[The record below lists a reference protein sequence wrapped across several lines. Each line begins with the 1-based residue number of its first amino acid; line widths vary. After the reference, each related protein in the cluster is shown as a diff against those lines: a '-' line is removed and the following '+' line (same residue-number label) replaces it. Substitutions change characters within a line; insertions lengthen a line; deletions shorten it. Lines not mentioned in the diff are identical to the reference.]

1 MNLAR
6 LLRLC
11 QNPPANLMQVRAHV
25 STQKEDRMTSE
36 GWRSAARWVMA
47 AYCVLA
53 TWGAV
58 PSPLFAETTAPAVT
72 QAPPTP
78 AAGAPVK
85 FENVVLFTV
94 YETIGSF
101 TPQERAKAIEDR
113 LIRIS
118 RDPQI
123 PLDEIGISDIEHT
136 TVLMAG
142 DTVIMALTDR
152 DVAPLGQERQA
163 VATDYATK
171 IRAALAKS
179 REQVTLRALLIDA
192 ALALLD
198 TAILVILLVLIH
210 KIFPKVYSK
219 IDGWRG
225 TVIRPIRI
233 QRVEL
238 FSADQIAG
246 GLVRFAKG
254 IRVAAVLLLLYTYLT
269 TVLGIHPWTRG
280 ISASLLDAVVSTLRT
295 IGQAFAAFIPDVIS
309 IAIIIVVTRYIIKLI
324 ALFFTSIERG
334 AIMFPG
340 FYREWA
346 QPTYKI
352 VRLMVIMF
360 AAIAVFPYIPG
371 SRSEGFRGISVFL
384 GLLLSLASAAAIGNL
399 IAGVILT
406 YMRPFRIGDRVRI
419 ADTTGDVIEKTL
431 LVTRVRTIKNVD
443 VTIPNAMV
451 LGSHLINFSSCAQD
465 QGLILHTSVT
475 IGYNA
480 PWRTVHELLIAAAK
494 ATTHIVAKPEPFV
507 LQTSLNDFYVTY
519 EINAYTDQPN
529 LMADI
534 YAELHQNIQD
544 KFNEAGVEIMS
555 PHYAQIRDGNKTTIP
570 DQYLPKHYQAPGLR
584 IWPLGQL
591 QPNPESPPSS
601 KGSGSP

>member
-1 MNLAR
+1 MF
-6 LLRLC
+6 
-11 QNPPANLMQVRAHV
+11 
-25 STQKEDRMTSE
+25 
-36 GWRSAARWVMA
+36 
-47 AYCVLA
+47 
-53 TWGAV
+53 AV
-58 PSPLFAETTAPAVT
+58 QSPLLAETTTPVIG
-72 QAPPTP
+72 QTP
-78 AAGAPVK
+78 AAQVLGAPVK
-85 FENVVLFTV
+85 FENVTLFTI
-94 YETIGSF
+94 YDKIGSF

-113 LIRIS
+113 LVRIS

-123 PLDEIGISDIEHT
+123 PIDEIRISDIENIA
-136 TVLMAG
+136 VISAG
-142 DTVIMALTDR
+142 DTIIMALTDR
-152 DVAPLGQERQA
+152 DVAPLGQTRQE
-163 VATDYATK
+163 VAKDYAAK

-179 REQVTLRALLIDA
+179 REQVTLRALLIDVS
-192 ALALLD
+192 LAVLD
-198 TAILVILLVLIH
+198 TAILVVLLVLFH
-210 KIFPKVYSK
+210 KAFPKIYAR
-219 IDGWRG
+219 INAWRG
-225 TVIRPIRI
+225 TIIQPIKI

-238 FSADQIAG
+238 LSTDRIAE
-246 GLVRFAKG
+246 GLIALTKG
-254 IRVAAVLLLLYTYLT
+254 IRFAAVLFLFYSYIT
-269 TVLGIHPWTRG
+269 TVLGIFPWTRG
-280 ISASLLDAVVSTLRT
+280 ISASLLTAVLSTLHT
-295 IGQAFAAFIPDVIS
+295 IGQAFATFIPDVIS

-334 AIMFPG
+334 AISFPG

-419 ADTTGDVIEKTL
+419 ADTTGDVMEKTL

-480 PWRTVHELLIAAAK
+480 PWRTVHELLIAAAR
-494 ATTHIVAKPEPFV
+494 ATTHILTKPEPFV
-507 LQTSLNDFYVTY
+507 WQTSLNDFYVTY

-534 YAELHQNIQD
+534 HAELHRNIQD

-555 PHYAQIRDGNKTTIP
+555 PHYAQIRDGNKSTIP
-570 DQYLPKHYQAPGLR
+570 DQYLPTHYQAPGLR
-584 IWPLGQL
+584 IWPLGPL
-591 QPNPESPPSS
+591 QQNPESPPFG
-601 KGSGSP
+601 KGGSGP

>member
-1 MNLAR
+1 
-6 LLRLC
+6 
-11 QNPPANLMQVRAHV
+11 
-25 STQKEDRMTSE
+25 
-36 GWRSAARWVMA
+36 MA
-47 AYCVLA
+47 ACCVLA
-53 TWGAV
+53 TLCAA
-58 PSPLFAETTAPAVT
+58 PPPLFAETTAPAVA

-78 AAGAPVK
+78 AGGAPVR
-85 FENVVLFTV
+85 FENVALFTI
-94 YETIGSF
+94 YEKVGSF

-113 LIRIS
+113 LVRIS

-123 PLDEIGISDIEHT
+123 SLDEIRINEIGSMTALTANDFVIMVVTD
-136 TVLMAG
+136 G
-142 DTVIMALTDR
+142 DTT
-152 DVAPLGQERQA
+152 PLGQTRETLA
-163 VATDYATK
+163 KDYATK
-171 IRAALAKS
+171 IQAALAKS

-198 TAILVILLVLIH
+198 TAIFVILLVLIH
-210 KIFPKVYSK
+210 KIFPKIYSK
-219 IDGWRG
+219 INAWRG
-225 TVIRPIRI
+225 TIIRAIKI

-238 FSADQIAG
+238 LSTDQIAA
-246 GLVRFAKG
+246 GLIRSAKG
-254 IRVAAVLLLLYTYLT
+254 IRVAVVLVLLYIYLT

-280 ISASLLDAVVSTLRT
+280 ISASLLEAVVSTLRT
-295 IGQAFAAFIPDVIS
+295 IGQAFGAFIPDVIS
-309 IAIIIVVTRYIIKLI
+309 IAIIIVITRYIIKLI

-334 AIMFPG
+334 AITFPG

-352 VRLMVIMF
+352 VRLMVILF

-406 YMRPFRIGDRVRI
+406 YMRPFRTGDRVRI
-419 ADTTGDVIEKTL
+419 ADTTGDVMEKTL

-465 QGLILHTSVT
+465 RGLILHTSVT

-480 PWRTVHELLIAAAK
+480 PWRTVHELLIAAAR
-494 ATTHIVAKPEPFV
+494 ATTHILAKPEPFV
-507 LQTSLNDFYVTY
+507 WQTSLNDFYVTY

-534 YAELHQNIQD
+534 YAELHQHIQD

-584 IWPLGQL
+584 IWPLGPL
-591 QPNPESPPSS
+591 QTNPESSS
-601 KGSGSP
+601 SGKGGSSP

>member
-1 MNLAR
+1 
-6 LLRLC
+6 
-11 QNPPANLMQVRAHV
+11 VV
-25 STQKEDRMTSE
+25 
-36 GWRSAARWVMA
+36 G
-47 AYCVLA
+47 
-53 TWGAV
+53 
-58 PSPLFAETTAPAVT
+58 
-72 QAPPTP
+72 QAPSTPSTP

-85 FENVVLFTV
+85 FENVTLFAI
-94 YETIGSF
+94 YDKIGSF

-210 KIFPKVYSK
+210 KIFPKIYAK
-219 IDGWRG
+219 IDAWRG
-225 TVIRPIRI
+225 TVIPPIRI

-238 FSADQIAG
+238 LSAAQIAA
-246 GLVRFAKG
+246 GLIRLAKG
-254 IRVAAVLLLLYTYLT
+254 VRVVVVLVLLYVYLT

-295 IGQAFAAFIPDVIS
+295 IGHAFATFIPDVIS

-324 ALFFTSIERG
+324 ALFFTGIERG
-334 AIMFPG
+334 AITFPG

-352 VRLMVIMF
+352 VRLLVIMF
-360 AAIAVFPYIPG
+360 GAIAVFPYIPG

-406 YMRPFRIGDRVRI
+406 YMRPFRVGDRVRI
-419 ADTTGDVIEKTL
+419 ADTTGDVMEKTL

-480 PWRTVHELLIAAAK
+480 PWRTVHELLIGAAR
-494 ATTHIVAKPEPFV
+494 ATTHILAKPDPFV
-507 LQTSLNDFYVTY
+507 LQTALNDFYVTY

-534 YAELHQNIQD
+534 YAELHQHIQD

-555 PHYAQIRDGNKTTIP
+555 PHYAQIRDGNKATIP

-584 IWPLGQL
+584 IWPLGPFQ
-591 QPNPESPPSS
+591 QNPESPPSGKS
-601 KGSGSP
+601 GSGP

>member
-1 MNLAR
+1 M
-6 LLRLC
+6 
-11 QNPPANLMQVRAHV
+11 V
-25 STQKEDRMTSE
+25 
-36 GWRSAARWVMA
+36 
-47 AYCVLA
+47 
-53 TWGAV
+53 
-58 PSPLFAETTAPAVT
+58 VT
-72 QAPPTP
+72 D
-78 AAGAPVK
+78 GDVK
-85 FENVVLFTV
+85 
-94 YETIGSF
+94 
-101 TPQERAKAIEDR
+101 
-113 LIRIS
+113 
-118 RDPQI
+118 
-123 PLDEIGISDIEHT
+123 
-136 TVLMAG
+136 
-142 DTVIMALTDR
+142 
-152 DVAPLGQERQA
+152 PLGQTRETLA
-163 VATDYATK
+163 KDYATK
-171 IRAALAKS
+171 IQAALARS

-198 TAILVILLVLIH
+198 TAIFVIILFLFH
-210 KIFPKVYSK
+210 KAFPKLYTK
-219 IDGWRG
+219 IDAWRG
-225 TVIRPIRI
+225 TVIRPIKI

-238 FSADQIAG
+238 LSADQIAG

-254 IRVAAVLLLLYTYLT
+254 IRIAAVLILLYIYLT

-295 IGQAFAAFIPDVIS
+295 IGQAFATFIPDVIS
-309 IAIIIVVTRYIIKLI
+309 IAIIIVVARYIIKLI

-334 AIMFPG
+334 AITFPG
-340 FYREWA
+340 FYHEWA

-352 VRLMVIMF
+352 VRFMVIMF

-384 GLLLSLASAAAIGNL
+384 ALLLSLASASAVGNL

-406 YMRPFRIGDRVRI
+406 YMRAFRVGDRVRI
-419 ADTTGDVIEKTL
+419 ADTTGDVMENTL

-480 PWRTVHELLIAAAK
+480 SWRTVHELLIAAAR
-494 ATTHIVAKPEPFV
+494 ATTHILAKPEPFV
-507 LQTSLNDFYVTY
+507 WQTSLNDFYVTY

-534 YAELHQNIQD
+534 YAELHQHIQD

-584 IWPLGQL
+584 IWPLGPL
-591 QPNPESPPSS
+591 QTNPESSS
-601 KGSGSP
+601 SGKGGSSP

>member
-1 MNLAR
+1 
-6 LLRLC
+6 
-11 QNPPANLMQVRAHV
+11 
-25 STQKEDRMTSE
+25 
-36 GWRSAARWVMA
+36 MA
-47 AYCVLA
+47 ACCVLA
-53 TWGAV
+53 TLCAA
-58 PSPLFAETTAPAVT
+58 PPPLFAETTAPAVA

-78 AAGAPVK
+78 AAGTPVK
-85 FENVVLFTV
+85 FEDVTLFAIYDTV
-94 YETIGSF
+94 GSF
-101 TPQERAKAIEDR
+101 TPQDRAKAIEDR
-113 LIRIS
+113 LGRLS
-118 RDPQI
+118 RDLQI
-123 PLDEIGISDIEHT
+123 PLDEIRISVIENIA
-136 TVLMAG
+136 VISAG
-142 DTVIMALTDR
+142 DTIIMALTDR
-152 DVAPLGQERQA
+152 DVAPLGQTRQE
-163 VATDYATK
+163 VAKDYAAK

-179 REQVTLRALLIDA
+179 REQVTLRALLIDVS
-192 ALALLD
+192 LAVLD
-198 TAILVILLVLIH
+198 TAILVVLLVLFH
-210 KIFPKVYSK
+210 KAFPKIYAR
-219 IDGWRG
+219 IDAWRG
-225 TVIRPIRI
+225 TIIRPIKI

-238 FSADQIAG
+238 LSTDRIAA
-246 GLVRFAKG
+246 GLIALTKG
-254 IRVAAVLLLLYTYLT
+254 IRIAAVLFLFYSYIT
-269 TVLGIHPWTRG
+269 TVLGIFPWTRG
-280 ISASLLDAVVSTLRT
+280 ISASLLTAVLSTLHT
-295 IGQAFAAFIPDVIS
+295 IGQAFARFIPDVIS

-334 AIMFPG
+334 AISFPG

-419 ADTTGDVIEKTL
+419 ADTTGDVMEKTL

-480 PWRTVHELLIAAAK
+480 PWRRVHELLIAAAR
-494 ATTHIVAKPEPFV
+494 ATTHILAKPEPFV
-507 LQTSLNDFYVTY
+507 LQTALNDFYVTY

-534 YAELHQNIQD
+534 YAELHQHIQD

-584 IWPLGQL
+584 IWPLGPL
-591 QPNPESPPSS
+591 QTNPESSS
-601 KGSGSP
+601 SGKGDSSP